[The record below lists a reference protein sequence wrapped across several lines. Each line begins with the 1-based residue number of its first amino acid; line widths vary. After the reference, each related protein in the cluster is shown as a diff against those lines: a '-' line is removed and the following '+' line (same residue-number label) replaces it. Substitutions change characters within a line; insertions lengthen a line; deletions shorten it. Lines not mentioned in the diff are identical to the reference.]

1 MSDLNPAAESRPRH
15 PRETVPPPPS
25 PNTEPRIVSG
35 WPELDAALFDDGR
48 GAAPA
53 FPLEL
58 LPQPWRGWVAD
69 TAIGAGAPSAYVAQA
84 LLAAVAGLSG
94 AGIVVHLAAAWTEP
108 LVLWQALVGRASSGK
123 SPALA
128 PVRALL
134 AALQEEFGGGDAA
147 GTKPFF
153 LLADGAA
160 EPLAE
165 ALAAA
170 PRGVMLWRDEPSGRL
185 AFLDDSMA
193 KDRSRWLE
201 AWQAGPVVLQGARH
215 ASRHE
220 RCPMSVLISIRPD
233 RLLAALGK
241 DDPRKGNPRQ
251 DEDGLAA
258 RLLYGWPDPPAFR
271 PIAER
276 RAARD
281 EQALDLLRSI
291 GRVARSPAD
300 PLVLAL
306 DESAAKAF
314 NAFLAGLHG
323 LVQRAEGLEADWLG
337 KGSGTVARLAGV
349 LALLAWAGSGVGGAP
364 GKIALEFDGGR
375 GTPVVGLFAAARL
388 PGVRSR
394 RPHRHRAPRAP
405 RGALAESP
413 SPGRRLARGCAGPRA
428 RAHPRRRPHRARPR
442 ASLRRR
448 GAAIQAARLLRA
460 GRPAGAT
467 LGGQPGLAGRRGRRR
482 RKMSGG
488 KGGKGGNLES
498 LGNRGLFR

>member
-1 MSDLNPAAESRPRH
+1 MSDLEAATDNRPRYR
-15 PRETVPPPPS
+15 RETVPPPPG
-25 PNTEPRIVSG
+25 PDAAPRTVGG
-35 WPELDAALFDDGR
+35 WPEIDAALFDDGR

-69 TAIGAGAPSAYVAQA
+69 TAIGAGALGAYVAQA

-94 AGIVVHLAAAWTEP
+94 AGAVVRLAPAWTEP
-108 LVLWQALVGRASSGK
+108 LVLWQALVGRPSSGK

-134 AALQEEFGGGDAA
+134 ATLQEELGAGDAA
-147 GTKPFF
+147 GTKPFC

-160 EPLAE
+160 ETLAD
-165 ALAAA
+165 ALAAQ

-185 AFLDDSMA
+185 AFLDDGMA

-215 ASRHE
+215 ISRHE
-220 RCPMSVLISIRPD
+220 HCPMSVLISTHPD
-233 RLLAALGK
+233 RLMAALGQ
-241 DDPRKGNPRQ
+241 DDARKGNPRQ

-281 EQALDLLRSI
+281 DQALDLLRSI
-291 GRVARSPAD
+291 GRIARSPAD

-306 DESAAKAF
+306 DEGAAKAF
-314 NAFLAGLHG
+314 NAFLADLHG
-323 LVQRAEGLEADWLG
+323 LVQRAEGLEADWMG

-364 GKIALEFDGGR
+364 GKIGLESM
-375 GTPVVGLFAAARL
+375 AAAVRL
-388 PGVRSR
+388 WSEYL
-394 RPHRHRAPRAP
+394 RPHACLVFDRVGPTDTERHARRVVRWLKAHRP
-405 RGALAESP
+405 AEVS
-413 SPGRRLARGCAGPRA
+413 REDV
-428 RAHPRRRPHRARPR
+428 RRRALGRT
-442 ASLRRR
+442 LD
-448 GAAIQAARLLRA
+448 AARTERVLDRLCAAGVLRSKLLVFSLQA
-460 GRPAGAT
+460 GRPARRWEVNPA
-467 LGGQPGLAGRRGRRR
+467 LLAAADARDE
-482 RKMSGG
+482 K
-488 KGGKGGNLES
+488 
-498 LGNRGLFR
+498 

>member
-1 MSDLNPAAESRPRH
+1 MSDLDAASEGHPRYH
-15 PRETVPPPPS
+15 RETVHPPPGPGAA
-25 PNTEPRIVSG
+25 PHVVGG
-35 WPELDAALFDDGR
+35 WPEIDASLFDDGR

-58 LPQPWRGWVAD
+58 LPLPWRGWVAD
-69 TAIGAGAPSAYVAQA
+69 TAAGAGAPSAYVAQA

-94 AGIVVHLAAAWTEP
+94 AGAVVRLAPAWTEP
-108 LVLWQALVGRASSGK
+108 LVLWQALVGRPSSGK

-134 AALQEEFGGGDAA
+134 ATLQEELGRGDAA

-165 ALAAA
+165 ALNAA

-185 AFLDDSMA
+185 AFLDDAIA
-193 KDRSRWLE
+193 KDRSCWLE
-201 AWQAGPVVLQGARH
+201 AWQASPVVLQGARH

-233 RLLAALGK
+233 RLMASLGK

-281 EQALDLLRSI
+281 DQALDLLRSI

-306 DESAAKAF
+306 DAAAAKAF
-314 NAFLAGLHG
+314 DAFLAGLHG
-323 LVQRAEGLEADWLG
+323 LLQRAEGLEADWLG

-364 GKIALEFDGGR
+364 GKIGLESM
-375 GTPVVGLFAAARL
+375 AAAVRL
-388 PGVRSR
+388 WSDYL
-394 RPHRHRAPRAP
+394 RPHACLVFDRVGPTDTERHARRVVRWLKAHRPADVSREDVRRRALGRTLDAA
-405 RGALAESP
+405 RTERVLDRLCAAGALRSK
-413 SPGRRLARGCAGPRA
+413 LLVF
-428 RAHPRRRPHRARPR
+428 
-442 ASLRRR
+442 SLQ
-448 GAAIQAARLLRA
+448 G
-460 GRPAGAT
+460 GRPARRWEVNPALLAAT
-467 LGGQPGLAGRRGRRR
+467 DAGNE
-482 RKMSGG
+482 K
-488 KGGKGGNLES
+488 
-498 LGNRGLFR
+498 

>member
-1 MSDLNPAAESRPRH
+1 MSDQQPSSDSQPRYR
-15 PRETVPPPPS
+15 REPVFPLLGPDAQ
-25 PNTEPRIVSG
+25 PRIVGG
-35 WPELDAALFDDGR
+35 WPEIDAALFDDGR

-69 TAIGAGAPSAYVAQA
+69 TAAGAGAPSAYVAQA

-94 AGIVVHLAAAWTEP
+94 AGVVVRLAPAWTEP
-108 LVLWQALVGRASSGK
+108 LVLWQALIGRPSSGK

-134 AALQEEFGGGDAA
+134 AALEKEFGGGDAA

-160 EPLAE
+160 ETLAE
-165 ALAAA
+165 ALGAQ

-215 ASRHE
+215 VSRHQ

-233 RLLAALGK
+233 RLMAALGT
-241 DDPRKGNPRQ
+241 DDPRKANARQ

-276 RAARD
+276 RAARND
-281 EQALDLLRSI
+281 QALDLLRSI
-291 GRVARSPAD
+291 GRIARSPAD

-306 DESAAKAF
+306 DPAAAKAF
-314 NAFLAGLHG
+314 DAFLAGLHG

-364 GKIALEFDGGR
+364 GKIGLE
-375 GTPVVGLFAAARL
+375 PMAAAVRL
-388 PGVRSR
+388 WSDYL
-394 RPHRHRAPRAP
+394 RPHACLVFDRVGPTDTQRHARRVVRWLKANRPAEVSREEVRRRALGRALDAA
-405 RGALAESP
+405 RTERVLDHLCNAGALRSK
-413 SPGRRLARGCAGPRA
+413 
-428 RAHPRRRPHRARPR
+428 
-442 ASLRRR
+442 
-448 GAAIQAARLLRA
+448 LLVFSAQA
-460 GRPAGAT
+460 GRPAHRWEVNPA
-467 LGGQPGLAGRRGRRR
+467 LLAAADAGDE
-482 RKMSGG
+482 K
-488 KGGKGGNLES
+488 
-498 LGNRGLFR
+498 

>member
-1 MSDLNPAAESRPRH
+1 MSDLDPGSESQPRYR
-15 PRETVPPPPS
+15 RETVHPPPGPGGA
-25 PNTEPRIVSG
+25 PRIVGG
-35 WPELDAALFDDGR
+35 WPEIDAALFDDGHV
-48 GAAPA
+48 AAPA

-94 AGIVVHLAAAWTEP
+94 AGAVVRLAPAWTEP
-108 LVLWQALVGRASSGK
+108 LVLWQALVGRPSSGK

-134 AALQEEFGGGDAA
+134 ATLEKEFGSGDAA

-165 ALAAA
+165 ALNAA

-185 AFLDDSMA
+185 AFLDDA
-193 KDRSRWLE
+193 IARDRSSWLE

-233 RLLAALGK
+233 LLMASLCK

-291 GRVARSPAD
+291 GRIARSPAD

-306 DESAAKAF
+306 DAAAAKAF
-314 NAFLAGLHG
+314 DAFLAGLHG
-323 LVQRAEGLEADWLG
+323 LLPRAEGLEADWLG

-349 LALLAWAGSGVGGAP
+349 LALLGWAGSGVGGAP
-364 GKIALEFDGGR
+364 GKIGLESM
-375 GTPVVGLFAAARL
+375 AAAVRL
-388 PGVRSR
+388 WSDYL
-394 RPHRHRAPRAP
+394 RPHACLVFDRVGPTDTERHARRVVRWLKVHRPADVSREDVRRRALGRTLDAA
-405 RGALAESP
+405 RTERVLERLCAAGALRSK
-413 SPGRRLARGCAGPRA
+413 LLVF
-428 RAHPRRRPHRARPR
+428 
-442 ASLRRR
+442 SLQ
-448 GAAIQAARLLRA
+448 G
-460 GRPAGAT
+460 GRPARRWEVNPA
-467 LGGQPGLAGRRGRRR
+467 LLAAADA
-482 RKMSGG
+482 
-488 KGGKGGNLES
+488 GNEK
-498 LGNRGLFR
+498 

>member
-1 MSDLNPAAESRPRH
+1 MSDLNNAEDSQPRSR
-15 PRETVPPPPS
+15 REPVHRPPS
-25 PNTEPRIVSG
+25 PEAEPRIVGG

-58 LPQPWRGWVAD
+58 LPQPWRSWVAD
-69 TAIGAGAPSAYVAQA
+69 TAIGAGAPNAYVAQA
-84 LLAAVAGLSG
+84 LLAAVAGLTG
-94 AGIVVHLAAAWTEP
+94 AGAVVRLAPAWTEP
-108 LVLWQALVGRASSGK
+108 LVLWQALVGRPSSGK

-134 AALQEEFGGGDAA
+134 ATLQEELGKGAAA
-147 GTKPFF
+147 GEKPFC

-160 EPLAE
+160 ETLAS

-185 AFLDDSMA
+185 AFLDDA
-193 KDRSRWLE
+193 IVKDRSRWLE

-233 RLLAALGK
+233 RLMAALGQ
-241 DDPRKGNPRQ
+241 DDPRKGSPRQ

-276 RAARD
+276 RAARND
-281 EQALDLLRSI
+281 QALDLLRCI
-291 GRVARSPAD
+291 ARVARSPAD

-306 DESAAKAF
+306 DDSAGKAF

-323 LVQRAEGLEADWLG
+323 LVPRAEGLEADWLG

-364 GKIALEFDGGR
+364 GK
-375 GTPVVGLFAAARL
+375 VGLESMEAAVRLWSDYLRPHACLVFDRVGPTDTERHARRVVRWLKVHRPADVSREDVRRRALGRTLDAARTERVL
-388 PGVRSR
+388 ERLC
-394 RPHRHRAPRAP
+394 AA
-405 RGALAESP
+405 GALRSK
-413 SPGRRLARGCAGPRA
+413 
-428 RAHPRRRPHRARPR
+428 
-442 ASLRRR
+442 
-448 GAAIQAARLLRA
+448 LLVFSVQG
-460 GRPAGAT
+460 GRPARRWEVNPAV
-467 LGGQPGLAGRRGRRR
+467 LAAADAGDE
-482 RKMSGG
+482 K
-488 KGGKGGNLES
+488 
-498 LGNRGLFR
+498 

>member
-1 MSDLNPAAESRPRH
+1 MSDLNPGSESQPRYE
-15 PRETVPPPPS
+15 PVQPPPGPDG
-25 PNTEPRIVSG
+25 PRIVGG
-35 WPELDAALFDDGR
+35 WPEVDAALFDDGR

-94 AGIVVHLAAAWTEP
+94 AGAVVRLAPAWTEP

-134 AALQEEFGGGDAA
+134 ATLQEELGNGAA
-147 GTKPFF
+147 ADEKPFC

-160 EPLAE
+160 ETLAD

-185 AFLDDSMA
+185 AFLDDGMA

-215 ASRHE
+215 ISRHE
-220 RCPMSVLISIRPD
+220 HCPMSVLISTHPD
-233 RLLAALGK
+233 RLMAALGQ
-241 DDPRKGNPRQ
+241 DDARKGNPRQ

-271 PIAER
+271 PIAAR

-281 EQALDLLRSI
+281 DQALDLLRSI
-291 GRVARSPAD
+291 GKVARSPAN

-306 DESAAKAF
+306 DDPAAKAF
-314 NAFLAGLHG
+314 NAFLAELHG
-323 LVQRAEGLEADWLG
+323 LLQRAEGLEADWMG

-364 GKIALEFDGGR
+364 GKIGLESME
-375 GTPVVGLFAAARL
+375 AAVRL
-388 PGVRSR
+388 WSDYL
-394 RPHRHRAPRAP
+394 RPHACLVFDRVGPTDTERHARRVVRWLKAHRPAEVSREDVRRRALRRSLDAD
-405 RGALAESP
+405 RTERVLDRLCAAGALRSK
-413 SPGRRLARGCAGPRA
+413 
-428 RAHPRRRPHRARPR
+428 
-442 ASLRRR
+442 
-448 GAAIQAARLLRA
+448 LLVFSVGA
-460 GRPAGAT
+460 GRPARRWEVNPA
-467 LGGQPGLAGRRGRRR
+467 LLAAADAGCE
-482 RKMSGG
+482 K
-488 KGGKGGNLES
+488 
-498 LGNRGLFR
+498 

>member
-1 MSDLNPAAESRPRH
+1 MSDPIPASDSH
-15 PRETVPPPPS
+15 PRYRRETARPPAGPDVQ
-25 PNTEPRIVSG
+25 PRIISG
-35 WPELDAALFDDGR
+35 WPEIDAALFDDGR
-48 GAAPA
+48 GVAPA

-84 LLAAVAGLSG
+84 LLTAVAGLSG
-94 AGIVVHLAAAWTEP
+94 AGVVVRLAPAWTEP
-108 LVLWQALVGRASSGK
+108 LVLWQALVGRPSSGK

-134 AALQEEFGGGDAA
+134 ATLQEELGGGDAA

-201 AWQAGPVVLQGARH
+201 AWQAGPVVLQGVRH

-233 RLLAALGK
+233 RLMAALGK

-276 RAARD
+276 RAARND
-281 EQALDLLRSI
+281 QALDLLRCI
-291 GRVARSPAD
+291 GRIARSPAD
-300 PLVLAL
+300 PLMLAL
-306 DESAAKAF
+306 DDSAAKAF
-314 NAFLAGLHG
+314 DAFLAGLHN
-323 LVQRAEGLEADWLG
+323 LLQRAEGLEADWLG
-337 KGSGTVARLAGV
+337 KGGGTVARLAGV

-364 GKIALEFDGGR
+364 GKISGETMEAAVRLWSDYLRLHACLVFDRVGPTDTERHARRVVRWLKVHRPADVSREDVRRRALGR
-375 GTPVVGLFAAARL
+375 TLDAARTERVL
-388 PGVRSR
+388 ERLC
-394 RPHRHRAPRAP
+394 AA
-405 RGALAESP
+405 GALRSK
-413 SPGRRLARGCAGPRA
+413 
-428 RAHPRRRPHRARPR
+428 
-442 ASLRRR
+442 
-448 GAAIQAARLLRA
+448 LLVFSVQG
-460 GRPAGAT
+460 GRPARRWEVNPA
-467 LGGQPGLAGRRGRRR
+467 LLAAADAADE
-482 RKMSGG
+482 K
-488 KGGKGGNLES
+488 
-498 LGNRGLFR
+498 

>member
-1 MSDLNPAAESRPRH
+1 MSDLEAATDNRPRS
-15 PRETVPPPPS
+15 RGETVPPPPG
-25 PNTEPRIVSG
+25 PDAAPRIVGG
-35 WPELDAALFDDGR
+35 WPEIDAALFDDGR

-58 LPQPWRGWVAD
+58 LPLPWRGWVAD
-69 TAIGAGAPSAYVAQA
+69 TAAGAGAPRAYVAQA

-94 AGIVVHLAAAWTEP
+94 AGAVVRLAPAWTEP
-108 LVLWQALVGRASSGK
+108 LVLWQALVGRPSSGK

-134 AALQEEFGGGDAA
+134 ATLQEELGGGDAA

-153 LLADGAA
+153 LLADGTP

-185 AFLDDSMA
+185 AFLDDGMA

-241 DDPRKGNPRQ
+241 DDPRKGSPRQ

-271 PIAER
+271 PIAQR

-281 EQALDLLRSI
+281 DQALDLLRSI
-291 GRVARSPAD
+291 GKVVRSPAD

-306 DESAAKAF
+306 DEGAAKAF
-314 NAFLAGLHG
+314 DAFLAGLHD

-364 GKIALEFDGGR
+364 GK
-375 GTPVVGLFAAARL
+375 VGLESMEAAVRLWSDYLRPHACLVFDRVGPTDTERHARRV
-388 PGVRSR
+388 VRWLKER
-394 RPHRHRAPRAP
+394 RPTEVSREDVRRRALGRTLDAD
-405 RGALAESP
+405 RTERVLDRLCAAGALRSK
-413 SPGRRLARGCAGPRA
+413 
-428 RAHPRRRPHRARPR
+428 
-442 ASLRRR
+442 
-448 GAAIQAARLLRA
+448 LLVFSVGA
-460 GRPAGAT
+460 GRPARRWEVNPA
-467 LGGQPGLAGRRGRRR
+467 LQAAADAGGE
-482 RKMSGG
+482 K
-488 KGGKGGNLES
+488 
-498 LGNRGLFR
+498 

>member
-1 MSDLNPAAESRPRH
+1 MSDLESASDDH
-15 PRETVPPPPS
+15 PRYRSAPVHPPPAPDAG
-25 PNTEPRIVSG
+25 PRIVSG
-35 WPELDAALFDDGR
+35 WPEIDTALFDDGR
-48 GAAPA
+48 GVAPA

-69 TAIGAGAPSAYVAQA
+69 TAAGAGAPSAYVAQA

-94 AGIVVHLAAAWTEP
+94 AGAVVRLAPAWTEP
-108 LVLWQALVGRASSGK
+108 LVLWQALVGRPSSGK

-134 AALQEEFGGGDAA
+134 ATLQEEFGGGDAA

-215 ASRHE
+215 VSRHE

-233 RLLAALGK
+233 RLMAALGK
-241 DDPRKGNPRQ
+241 DDPGQ
-251 DEDGLAA
+251 DDEGLAA
-258 RLLYGWPDPPAFR
+258 RLLYAWPDPPAFR

-276 RAARD
+276 RAARND
-281 EQALDLLRSI
+281 QALDLLRSI

-306 DESAAKAF
+306 DAAAAKEF
-314 NAFLAGLHG
+314 DAFLADLHA
-323 LVQRAEGLEADWLG
+323 LLQHSEGLEADWLG

-349 LALLAWAGSGVGGAP
+349 LALLAWTGSGTGGAP
-364 GKIALEFDGGR
+364 GMIGGEVMEAAISLWLDFLRPHARLVFDRAGPTDGERQTRRVVRWLQQRRPTEVSREDVRRHALGR
-375 GTPVVGLFAAARL
+375 TVNAARAE
-388 PGVRSR
+388 GV
-394 RPHRHRAPRAP
+394 
-405 RGALAESP
+405 
-413 SPGRRLARGCAGPRA
+413 
-428 RAHPRRRPHRARPR
+428 
-442 ASLRRR
+442 
-448 GAAIQAARLLRA
+448 IARLCGAGVLRHKPCFVSA
-460 GRPAGAT
+460 SGGRPAQRWEVHPA
-467 LGGQPGLAGRRGRRR
+467 LLAADAGDRR
-482 RKMSGG
+482 
-488 KGGKGGNLES
+488 
-498 LGNRGLFR
+498 

>member
-1 MSDLNPAAESRPRH
+1 MSDLDPGSESQPRYRREPVHPSPRPAAEL
-15 PRETVPPPPS
+15 
-25 PNTEPRIVSG
+25 RIIGG
-35 WPELDAALFDDGR
+35 WPEVDAALFDDGR

-53 FPLEL
+53 FPLDL

-69 TAIGAGAPSAYVAQA
+69 TAAGAGAPTAYVAQA

-94 AGIVVHLAAAWTEP
+94 AGAVVRLAPAWTEP

-134 AALQEEFGGGDAA
+134 ATLQEELGKGAAA
-147 GTKPFF
+147 GEKPFC

-160 EPLAE
+160 ETLAN

-185 AFLDDSMA
+185 AFLDDSLA

-241 DDPRKGNPRQ
+241 DDAHKDDPRQ

-258 RLLYGWPDPPAFR
+258 RLLYAWPDPPAFR

-276 RAARD
+276 RLARD

-291 GRVARSPAD
+291 GRTARSPAD

-306 DESAAKAF
+306 DPAAAQQF
-314 NAFLAGLHG
+314 DAFLADLHA
-323 LVQRAEGLEADWLG
+323 LLQHAEGLEADWLG

-364 GKIALEFDGGR
+364 GKVAGEQMAAAVRLWSDFFRPHARLVFDRAGPTDRERQARRVVRWLKVHRLTEVSREDVRRHALGR
-375 GTPVVGLFAAARL
+375 GLDAHRTDGVLERL
-388 PGVRSR
+388 CD
-394 RPHRHRAPRAP
+394 A
-405 RGALAESP
+405 GAL
-413 SPGRRLARGCAGPRA
+413 
-428 RAHPRRRPHRARPR
+428 RPR
-442 ASLRRR
+442 MLVISAQ
-448 GAAIQAARLLRA
+448 G
-460 GRPAGAT
+460 GRPARRWEVNPALLAAADAGAE
-467 LGGQPGLAGRRGRRR
+467 
-482 RKMSGG
+482 K
-488 KGGKGGNLES
+488 
-498 LGNRGLFR
+498 

>member
-1 MSDLNPAAESRPRH
+1 
-15 PRETVPPPPS
+15 
-25 PNTEPRIVSG
+25 
-35 WPELDAALFDDGR
+35 
-48 GAAPA
+48 
-53 FPLEL
+53 
-58 LPQPWRGWVAD
+58 
-69 TAIGAGAPSAYVAQA
+69 
-84 LLAAVAGLSG
+84 
-94 AGIVVHLAAAWTEP
+94 
-108 LVLWQALVGRASSGK
+108 
-123 SPALA
+123 
-128 PVRALL
+128 VRALL
-134 AALQEEFGGGDAA
+134 ATLQEELGRGDAA

-215 ASRHE
+215 VSRHE

-241 DDPRKGNPRQ
+241 GDARK

-258 RLLYGWPDPPAFR
+258 RLLYGWPDPPVFR

-291 GRVARSPAD
+291 GRVVRSPAH

-306 DESAAKAF
+306 DDSAAKAF
-314 NAFLAGLHG
+314 DAFLAGLHG

-349 LALLAWAGSGVGGAP
+349 LALLAWAGSGVGGVP
-364 GKIALEFDGGR
+364 GKIGLESM
-375 GTPVVGLFAAARL
+375 AAAVRL
-388 PGVRSR
+388 WSDYL
-394 RPHRHRAPRAP
+394 RPHACLVFDRVGPTDTERHARRVVRWLKAHRPADVSREDVRRRALGRTLDAA
-405 RGALAESP
+405 RTERVLERLCASGALRSK
-413 SPGRRLARGCAGPRA
+413 
-428 RAHPRRRPHRARPR
+428 
-442 ASLRRR
+442 
-448 GAAIQAARLLRA
+448 LLVFSVQG
-460 GRPAGAT
+460 GRPARRWEVNPA
-467 LGGQPGLAGRRGRRR
+467 LLAAADA
-482 RKMSGG
+482 
-488 KGGKGGNLES
+488 GNEK
-498 LGNRGLFR
+498 

>member
-1 MSDLNPAAESRPRH
+1 MSDLEAATDNRPRYR
-15 PRETVPPPPS
+15 RETVPPPPG
-25 PNTEPRIVSG
+25 PDAAPRTVGG
-35 WPELDAALFDDGR
+35 WPEIDAALFDDGR

-69 TAIGAGAPSAYVAQA
+69 TAIGAGAPGAYVAQA

-94 AGIVVHLAAAWTEP
+94 AGAVVRLAPAWTEP
-108 LVLWQALVGRASSGK
+108 LVLWQALVGRPSSGK

-134 AALQEEFGGGDAA
+134 ATLQEELGTGAAA
-147 GTKPFF
+147 GEKPFC

-160 EPLAE
+160 ETLAN

-185 AFLDDSMA
+185 AFLDDPIA

-215 ASRHE
+215 LSRHQ

-233 RLLAALGK
+233 RLMAALGK

-276 RAARD
+276 RAARND
-281 EQALDLLRSI
+281 QALDLLRSI
-291 GRVARSPAD
+291 GRIARSPAD

-306 DESAAKAF
+306 DEGAAKAF
-314 NAFLAGLHG
+314 NAFLADLHG
-323 LVQRAEGLEADWLG
+323 LVQRAEGWRPTGWARAPAPWRGWPACWRCSPGPE
-337 KGSGTVARLAGV
+337 VA
-349 LALLAWAGSGVGGAP
+349 S
-364 GKIALEFDGGR
+364 
-375 GTPVVGLFAAARL
+375 AAR
-388 PGVRSR
+388 PARSASSRWRPRSACGRTICGRTPAWCSIAPAPPTAIAR
-394 RPHRHRAPRAP
+394 RAAC
-405 RGALAESP
+405 
-413 SPGRRLARGCAGPRA
+413 CAG
-428 RAHPRRRPHRARPR
+428 
-442 ASLRRR
+442 
-448 GAAIQAARLLRA
+448 
-460 GRPAGAT
+460 
-467 LGGQPGLAGRRGRRR
+467 
-482 RKMSGG
+482 
-488 KGGKGGNLES
+488 
-498 LGNRGLFR
+498 